1 VTMPPHSHANPQR
14 VSTHMNPHR
23 PHPQNAPE
31 PRGRTRANLRSPRC
45 WATAL
50 AVLAAGG
57 LSACGS
63 STAGLIPEE
72 NAGPLKG
79 DFEAVAKAALA
90 GDGNCGETDEAL
102 NKTEQDFAAL
112 PSSVNAGLRR
122 TLQAGIVNLSERARQ
137 ACKEPLAST
146 TTTGASTSSTSTS
159 TTTSTTTST
168 PTTTS
173 STTTSS
179 TATLTPPTATTP
191 GVGGGTQAPPGESGT
206 PGNGQGNGQG
216 SGGQGNGQGDGIG
229 NNETGAGVGGAGA
242 GAGK

>member
-1 VTMPPHSHANPQR
+1 MRHLFHLPPALLL
-14 VSTHMNPHR
+14 
-23 PHPQNAPE
+23 
-31 PRGRTRANLRSPRC
+31 GL
-45 WATAL
+45 ATV
-50 AVLAAGG
+50 AV
-57 LSACGS
+57 SACGS
-63 STAGLIPEE
+63 STTGLIPAE
-72 NAGPLKG
+72 NAGPLKS

-102 NKTEQDFAAL
+102 SKTEQDFVAL
-112 PSSVNAGLRR
+112 PSSVNAGLRK
-122 TLQAGIVNLSERARQ
+122 TLQAGIANLSARARQ

-173 STTTSS
+173 STSTSS
-179 TATLTPPTATTP
+179 TVSVTPPTATTTP

-216 SGGQGNGQGDGIG
+216 NGLGNS
-229 NNETGAGVGGAGA
+229 ETGAGAGGAGA
-242 GAGK
+242 GAGGAGVGK

>member
-1 VTMPPHSHANPQR
+1 MHHPLRPPLALLL
-14 VSTHMNPHR
+14 
-23 PHPQNAPE
+23 
-31 PRGRTRANLRSPRC
+31 GL
-45 WATAL
+45 TAV
-50 AVLAAGG
+50 AV
-57 LSACGS
+57 SACGS

-72 NAGPLKG
+72 NAGPLKS

-122 TLQAGIVNLSERARQ
+122 TLQSGITNLSARARQ

-159 TTTSTTTST
+159 TTTTTTRTTTST
-168 PTTTS
+168 PTSTS
-173 STTTSS
+173 STSTSS
-179 TATLTPPTATTP
+179 TATVTPPTATTTS
-191 GVGGGTQAPPGESGT
+191 GVDGGAQAPGESSGA

-216 SGGQGNGQGDGIG
+216 SSGQGNGQGNGLG
-229 NNETGAGVGGAGA
+229 NNETGANVGGAGAGGAGA